1 MDNEMNRKNRIA
13 IDARELTKENL
24 NSLGYILL
32 IVLKY
37 LSGYEVFLYS
47 DIGIPQKY
55 IPPKAKVISREQKY
69 TGGTDLYKFQ
79 YWMKQRM
86 KEDGI
91 DILFQ
96 INHFSVIPTKNIK
109 QIVVIHDLYPL
120 ESIEK
125 QDFKSRSVYRIS
137 LFLTMLFADRIFTV
151 SNFTKGRLEHFF
163 WKSAKVK
170 VNYNGIDDPLILD
183 DPEAYHCVNGPFFL
197 MLGRVNYWKGTLRVV
212 KLYERYFRESNYKL
226 VIAGQ
231 AASPEIKA
239 VLYRYISNNQ
249 NIIWLDYVTNETKEW
264 LLQNCSLFIYSSRY
278 DGFGLPPLEAAIR
291 KKKVLINDIEVLRE
305 VSKNCGHYVDFY
317 SDDYKVTDAIH
328 QEIMDDSEERI
339 NEMYEVA
346 KSYTW
351 DRYGE
356 TIVREIESG
365 NAESN

>member
-1 MDNEMNRKNRIA
+1 MADEMNRKKRIA
-13 IDARELTKENL
+13 VDARELTKQNL

-32 IVLKY
+32 IVLRY

-47 DIGIPQKY
+47 DVKVPQKY
-55 IPPKAKVISREQKY
+55 VPPNAKVISREKEY

-79 YWMKQRM
+79 YWMKLKM
-86 KEDGI
+86 KEDDI

-125 QDFKSRSVYRIS
+125 QDLKSRLTYRIS
-137 LFLTMLFADRIFTV
+137 LFLTMLFADRLFTV
-151 SNFTKGRLEHFF
+151 SNFTKKRLEHFY
-163 WKSAKVK
+163 WKSEKVK
-170 VNYNGIDDPLILD
+170 VNYNGIDEPLTLD
-183 DPEAYHCVNGPFFL
+183 DPESYRCVNGPFFL
-197 MLGRVNYWKGTLRVV
+197 MLGRVNYWKGTLRVAE
-212 KLYERYFRESNYKL
+212 LYDRYFRGSDYKL

-231 AASPEIKA
+231 AASPEIKSK
-239 VLYRYISNNQ
+239 LYRYISNNQ

-305 VSKNCGHYVDFY
+305 VSKNRGHYVDFY
-317 SDDYKVTDAIH
+317 SDDLKVTEAIQ
-328 QEIMDDSEERI
+328 QEMTDDGAEQI
-339 NEMYEVA
+339 NGMYEVA

-365 NAESN
+365 NAE

>member
-1 MDNEMNRKNRIA
+1 MDNEMNRKKRIA

-96 INHFSVIPTKNIK
+96 INHFSVIPTKKIK

-120 ESIEK
+120 ETIEK
-125 QDFKSRSVYRIS
+125 QNFKSRLVYRFS
-137 LFLTMLFADRIFTV
+137 LFVTMLFADKIFTV
-151 SNFTKGRLEHFF
+151 SNFTKTRLEHFF
-163 WKSAKVK
+163 WKSKKVQ
-170 VNYNGIDDPLILD
+170 VNYNGIDDPIKLD
-183 DPEAYHCVNGPFFL
+183 DPEEYHCVNGPFFL

-212 KLYERYFRESNYKL
+212 ELYEKYFRGSDYKL

-231 AASPEIKA
+231 AGSSEIKTD
-239 VLYRYISNNQ
+239 LQHYISINQ
-249 NIIWLDYVTNETKEW
+249 NIIWMDYVTNETKEW

-305 VSKNCGHYVDFY
+305 VSRNCGHYVDFY
-317 SDDYKVTDAIH
+317 SDDFKVTKAIN
-328 QEIMDDSEERI
+328 QEIMDDNVECI
-339 NEMYEVA
+339 NKMYEVA

-351 DRYGE
+351 DRYGA
-356 TIVREIESG
+356 TILREIESG